1 MLYIRFMSETTRDIL
16 NRVASGDLTAEDA
29 ATLLAALN
37 APTAPSEPEA
47 PAPEQLPVARLAI
60 RARAVRLVLHADPSV
75 DTAIAE
81 GPHRISHEGDVLVV
95 TSDLSAGEYT
105 AEAPRSMFTTW
116 LQNMNRAGE
125 TLTVRV
131 NPDLPLEV
139 LNIAGSLELTG
150 GVHAGASIGVEAGS
164 AKLLGGSGPLNLNVA
179 SGSADVEWRFTGESH
194 VNTDLGS
201 ARVSVLPGS
210 DVSITAEATLGQSQI
225 RMANGTTIKATKG
238 STAPQAPVVV
248 GEGTGRLKVSS
259 RLGSSVVSVS

>member
-1 MLYIRFMSETTRDIL
+1 MSETTRDIL
-16 NRVASGDLTAEDA
+16 NRVASGELTPEAA

-37 APTAPSEPEA
+37 TGETAAGTGAPKSEP
-47 PAPEQLPVARLAI
+47 LPVKRLAI
-60 RARAVRLVLHADPSV
+60 RARAVRLVVHADPSV

-81 GPHRISHEGDVLVV
+81 GPHRISHEGEALVV
-95 TSDLSAGEYT
+95 HSDLSAGEYT

-150 GVHAGASIGVEAGS
+150 VHGGASIGVEAGS

-179 SGSADVEWRFTGESH
+179 SGSADVEWRFTGESL

-210 DVSITAEATLGQSQI
+210 DVSITAEAALGQSSI
-225 RMANGTTIKATKG
+225 RMANGTTIKATGKG
-238 STAPQAPVVV
+238 TAPQAPVVV
-248 GEGTGRLKVSS
+248 GDGAGRLKVTS